1 VKAMATRLSDGMPIT
16 TEWLNQLVA
25 EINELKNSNSS
36 SSSSS
41 QAAQRVVEFYGPG
54 LAGNTPIQVQ
64 TGSFQTQ
71 AAASQ
76 ALVEGNVNFS
86 IPFAD
91 NNVFIVATPTFS
103 DSTGKPARASVSVS
117 NIRAASFKMTVMLVN
132 DRDLFTA
139 DKTVTVNYI
148 AIGKKK

>member
-1 VKAMATRLSDGMPIT
+1 MATRLSDGMPIT

-54 LAGNTPIQVQ
+54 LAGNSAIQVQ
-64 TGSFQTQ
+64 TGSFSTQ
-71 AAASQ
+71 AAAAQ
-76 ALVEGNVNFS
+76 ALVEASVNFP

-91 NNVFIVATPTFS
+91 NNVFLVATPTFS
-103 DSTGKPARASVSVS
+103 DSTGRPARSSVSVS
-117 NIRAASFKMTVMLVN
+117 NIRAGSFKMTVMLVN
-132 DRDLFTA
+132 DRDAFTA